1 MKPCTRDDRGQLTL
15 FFAIGVVGLLLVAGL
30 VLDGGAQIRAA
41 QRAQAVA
48 EEAARAGAQA
58 VDVDALMRGQST
70 RLDPH
75 QARTAAQA
83 YLTTSEAT
91 GTVTA
96 GAETVSVE
104 VTISEP
110 TLFLSLIGISDLSAS
125 GSATAR
131 LAREE
136 ATP

>member
-1 MKPCTRDDRGQLTL
+1 MTPCTRDDRGQLTL

-58 VDVDALMRGQST
+58 VDVDALMRGRAT
-70 RLDPH
+70 RLNPH
-75 QARTAAQA
+75 QARMAAHT
-83 YLTTSEAT
+83 YLNTSGAT

-96 GAETVSVE
+96 GVETVSVE
-104 VTISEP
+104 VTLSEP
-110 TLFLSLIGISDLSAS
+110 TLFLSLIGITELSAS

-131 LAREE
+131 LALEE
-136 ATP
+136 GTP